1 MTVGTGLV
9 FPGIAPVGAGTN
21 DGKRR
26 VGNGGFAAGGFEQH
40 AAIISG
46 AQPAQAELG
55 GGEVVDASAEV
66 GQVGA
71 NRINLERQRLVAPVQ
86 EMGVGAN
93 AGVRVL
99 GGFVIGPSSFRIA
112 VVSHGSDELGRRSF
126 SDAQAFK
133 SALQL
138 LCKIFKQGSY

>member
-1 MTVGTGLV
+1 
-9 FPGIAPVGAGTN
+9 
-21 DGKRR
+21 
-26 VGNGGFAAGGFEQH
+26 
-40 AAIISG
+40 
-46 AQPAQAELG
+46 
-55 GGEVVDASAEV
+55 
-66 GQVGA
+66 
-71 NRINLERQRLVAPVQ
+71 
-86 EMGVGAN
+86 
-93 AGVRVL
+93 VL